1 MTDAN
6 AFSAEDIGAMRR
18 QGDLRDFLR
27 TRQLP
32 TRTPDRTAPPADGQ
46 DRPGHI
52 PGAWPVSTA
61 GGNSGGGRVCACP
74 SCKALA
80 KDQPPLE
87 DLLRLTDQ
95 SIDPEIA

>member
-1 MTDAN
+1 VHDAN
-6 AFSAEDIGAMRR
+6 DFNAEDIGAMRR
-18 QGDLRDFLR
+18 QGDLRGFLR

-32 TRTPDRTAPPADGQ
+32 TWTPDRTASSTVGQ
-46 DRPGHI
+46 EDRPGHI
-52 PGAWPVSTA
+52 PGAWPVSP
-61 GGNSGGGRVCACP
+61 GGSYGGGRVCACP

-87 DLLRLTDQ
+87 DLLRLADQ

>member
-1 MTDAN
+1 VHDDTD
-6 AFSAEDIGAMRR
+6 FTAEDIGAMRR
-18 QGDLRDFLR
+18 QGDLRGFLR
-27 TRQLP
+27 IRQLP
-32 TRTPDRTAPPADGQ
+32 TRQPGPNAAPADGQ

-52 PGAWPVSTA
+52 PGAWPVSP
-61 GGNSGGGRVCACP
+61 SGSSHGGRVCACAA
-74 SCKALA
+74 CKALA

>member
-1 MTDAN
+1 MRDAN
-6 AFSAEDIGAMRR
+6 DFNAEDIGAMRR

-32 TRTPDRTAPPADGQ
+32 TRSPDRVTEPAEGQ

-52 PGAWPVSTA
+52 PGAWPISPSDA
-61 GGNSGGGRVCACP
+61 SLGGRVCTCP
-74 SCKALA
+74 SCKSLA

-87 DLLRLTDQ
+87 ELLRLADQ